1 MPAPVEVVDPVLPV
15 RDLEADEEYVMVAF
29 ERHASHCTRCADPLR
44 ARKDDRSLC
53 ERGHQYAVDVAD
65 YLYSKNGK
73 SYSTLDR
80 ERNQPTLVKIPR
92 DCRAVRA
99 LLLAIEDVR
108 KDTFAKTQN
117 KRGKSKKV
125 NKKKVVFTTSCK
137 YSLLD
142 YSVAVIGRGYA
153 CRDCPPPH
161 TLNSAC
167 HSLEDP
173 FSYVYY
179 ESMTRCN
186 YEDCGENI
194 HKKRKKKFFHRMTLL
209 CM

>member
-1 MPAPVEVVDPVLPV
+1 MFAPIGVFRGFSSLAENGFLCDSAILLW
-15 RDLEADEEYVMVAF
+15 RHCLYV
-29 ERHASHCTRCADPLR
+29 
-44 ARKDDRSLC
+44 
-53 ERGHQYAVDVAD
+53 
-65 YLYSKNGK
+65 
-73 SYSTLDR
+73 
-80 ERNQPTLVKIPR
+80 
-92 DCRAVRA
+92 
-99 LLLAIEDVR
+99 VR

-153 CRDCPPPH
+153 CREWVMSFYFLRTGGFSLWCWMEFTSCPPPH

-194 HKKRKKKFFHRMTLL
+194 HKKRKKNFFHRMTLL